1 MENTGI
7 IDVEYEWYFIDDG
20 IQHETPINEVF
31 DILPLRGKIE
41 RGVTEKVEF
50 YYYAIPKHSFKLTAV
65 CKTIGGP
72 QYYVKINA
80 EASDVGYNVILPKDK
95 NFIDV
100 GEVYLNQKVIKEFKI
115 ENTSKVVFEFTVRL
129 D

>member
-1 MENTGI
+1 VDFGAVMNDTSKKKYILMENTGI

-72 QYYVKINA
+72 
-80 EASDVGYNVILPKDK
+80 
-95 NFIDV
+95 
-100 GEVYLNQKVIKEFKI
+100 
-115 ENTSKVVFEFTVRL
+115 
-129 D
+129 